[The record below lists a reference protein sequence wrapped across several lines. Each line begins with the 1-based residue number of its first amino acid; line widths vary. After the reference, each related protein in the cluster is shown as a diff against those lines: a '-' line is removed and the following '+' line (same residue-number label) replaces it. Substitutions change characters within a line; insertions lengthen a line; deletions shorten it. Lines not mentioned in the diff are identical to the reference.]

1 MRKMLISETQEILR
15 RVAAV
20 DNRKVTAETVEAWNS
35 IIGRIPFDIAKE
47 ALTLAQQDS
56 TIKYLEPR
64 RIVGWA
70 KEAAFRLDRAK
81 PKPAEGDFQKIDQ
94 PVCRTHTLPIMSC
107 RPCCR
112 QMSQQDL
119 NPPQLLLWAKQN
131 IYA

>member
-64 RIVGWA
+64 HIVGWA

-81 PKPAEGDFQKIDQ
+81 PKPAESEFQKVDQ
-94 PVCRTHTLPIMSC
+94 PVCRAHSLPIMSC

>member
-1 MRKMLISETQEILR
+1 MLISETQEILR

-64 RIVGWA
+64 HIVGWA

-81 PKPAEGDFQKIDQ
+81 PKPAEGEFQKVDQ
-94 PVCRTHTLPIMSC
+94 PLCRAHSLPIMSC

>member
-64 RIVGWA
+64 HIVGWA

>member
-1 MRKMLISETQEILR
+1 MPKMNKTETQEILR
-15 RVAAV
+15 QVAVV
-20 DNRKVTAETVEAWNS
+20 DNRKVGPETLDAWHT

-47 ALTLAQQDS
+47 ALMLAQQDS

-64 RIVGWA
+64 HIVGWA

-81 PKPAEGDFQKIDQ
+81 PKPAEGEYRKVAQ
-94 PVCRTHTLPIMSC
+94 PVCRAHSLPIISC
-107 RPCCR
+107 RPCCH

-119 NPPQLLLWAKQN
+119 NPSQLLSWAKQH